1 MPRHKK
7 VILVAPAFEVE
18 IDSTFLLDRFS
29 KNRWRVQ
36 VKKALRAVGIDYA
49 QRVQKGFIAQGVDP
63 RTGRKSFW
71 PKLKIPTGITRKGG
85 RTKRGKILKKSG
97 KYLKA
102 VAPKNARIII
112 RGNDNDVTMQVSYP
126 TLPDYAQYHE
136 QQGNA
141 AGFTT
146 QIATKKQAA
155 FLRGLG
161 YLGAHEG
168 SIITLPARRV
178 FVYPPTWKGVS
189 ARLFKKVLA
198 KLWSA

>member
-1 MPRHKK
+1 MPRRKK

-18 IDSTFLLDRFS
+18 IDTTQLLDRFS
-29 KNRWRVQ
+29 KNRWRTQ
-36 VKKALRAVGIDYA
+36 VRKALKEVGIDYA
-49 QRVQKGFIAQGVDP
+49 ERVHKGFIAQGVDP
-63 RTGRKSFW
+63 RTGRKQFW
-71 PKLKIPTGITRKGG
+71 PKLKIPAGITRKGG
-85 RTKRGKILKKSG
+85 RTKKGKILKKSG

-112 RGNDNDVTMQVSYP
+112 RGNDNDVLMQVAYP
-126 TLPDYAQYHE
+126 RLPDYAQHHE

-141 AGFTT
+141 QGFTT

-161 YLGAHEG
+161 YLGAQEG

-189 ARLFKKVLA
+189 ARLFKRVLA
-198 KLWSA
+198 KLWST